1 MDEFALELPSSK
13 SFPKINDTCSEL
25 VVNGNADSA
34 DGRGWAYYP
43 LWSSR
48 SGSWE
53 PTITKETLGS
63 GSVNKFYRAN
73 NRKWHDDSIRFNM
86 VKGCFVK
93 AMTYW
98 ISLKVRVSSVI
109 PVSYQVRISG
119 PRADGSGWTNKSPL
133 SCPAQSQA
141 DGWVSCSG
149 PYVVEADFD
158 LINDDIQFNVVF
170 DSNVDK
176 GPIWSVVD
184 YDDISMTF
192 MAGVSGPH
200 PVFFF
205 DVCMSSHIT
214 K

>member
-25 VVNGNADSA
+25 VVNGNAESA
-34 DGRGWAYYP
+34 DGRGWAFYP
-43 LWSSR
+43 MWSSR

-53 PTITKETLGS
+53 PTITKETLGN
-63 GSVNKFYRAN
+63 GSVNKFFRAN

-98 ISLKVRVSSVI
+98 ISLRVRVSSVTPI
-109 PVSYQVRISG
+109 SYQVRISG

-133 SCPAQSQA
+133 SCPAQSEA

-176 GPIWSVVD
+176 GPVWSVVD
-184 YDDISMTF
+184 YDDVSMTF
-192 MAGVSGPH
+192 MAGVSGPRL
-200 PVFFF
+200 FSLTL
-205 DVCMSSHIT
+205 VCHL
-214 K
+214 KL